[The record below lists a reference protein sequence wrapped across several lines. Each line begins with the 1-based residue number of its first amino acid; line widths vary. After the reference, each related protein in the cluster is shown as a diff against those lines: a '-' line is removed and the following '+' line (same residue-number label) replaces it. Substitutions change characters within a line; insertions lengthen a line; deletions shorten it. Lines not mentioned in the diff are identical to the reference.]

1 MSTEQAMLLSPGG
14 ADKLASAVQ
23 NLQEELIACQRLALL
38 GNMTAMIAHEFN
50 NLLTPVLARAE
61 AALTCAADGAFVRR
75 SLERIVSQ
83 TQRAIAVSRRLLAL
97 AHENGATP
105 AACSVTVAVREALAT
120 LPRPLEKD
128 GILLRVAIPDDL
140 RVAAHEELLTQVLL
154 NLLLNA
160 RRAMQKRSGALTIT
174 ARIQGD
180 AVQIDVR
187 DSGCGLAPDLLN
199 KVFNPFLAADP
210 LERPSDWQR
219 VGLGLSVCRM
229 ITHHHGALL
238 QGFANED
245 CGCTFRLLWPQAA
258 NGSPADT
265 PRSASQ

>member
-1 MSTEQAMLLSPGG
+1 MSTEQAELMSPGG

-23 NLQEELIACQRLALL
+23 DLQEELIACQRLALL

-61 AALTCAADGAFVRR
+61 AALTCADDGAFVRR

-83 TQRAIAVSRRLLAL
+83 TQRAIAVSRRLLTL
-97 AHENGATP
+97 AHENGPAQ
-105 AACSVTVAVREALAT
+105 AACSVASAVREAVAT
-120 LPRPLEKD
+120 LPRPFEKD
-128 GILLRVAIPDDL
+128 GITLRVAVPDDL
-140 RVAAHEELLTQVLL
+140 RVAAHAELLTQVLL

-160 RRAMQKRSGALTIT
+160 RRAMQGRPGALAIS
-174 ARIQGD
+174 ARVAGD
-180 AVQIDVR
+180 AAQIDVR
-187 DSGCGLAPDLLN
+187 DSGCGLAPELLS

-229 ITHHHGALL
+229 ITRHHGALL
-238 QGFANED
+238 QGLANED
-245 CGCTFRLLWPQAA
+245 RGCTFRLLWPLAS
-258 NGSPADT
+258 NGT
-265 PRSASQ
+265 PVGSA